1 MSRPDFRPCA
11 VIPTY
16 DNPATIRRVV
26 DGVRAALP
34 DVLVVDDGSGEEC
47 RERVEALGRERLVH
61 VVRRASNGGKGAAV
75 KTGFDAALA
84 LGYTHALQID
94 ADGQHDLNDI
104 PRFLEASRSNPEALV
119 LGYPVFDKSV
129 PKGRLLGRQIT
140 KVCTMVETGNRAITD
155 AMCGYRVYPLAVAAE
170 TGRATG
176 DRMDFDIE
184 IAVRLIWRGVRAVNL
199 PTSVRYFGKDEGGVS
214 HFHMWGDNCRISWMH
229 TRLITLAVLRFLSW
243 PVRRLMR

>member
-1 MSRPDFRPCA
+1 
-11 VIPTY
+11 
-16 DNPATIRRVV
+16 VV

-129 PKGRLLGRQIT
+129 PKGRLVGRQIT
-140 KVCTMVETGNRAITD
+140 KVCTIVETGNRAITD
-155 AMCGYRVYPLAVAAE
+155 AMCGYRLRRYAILRKTRAA
-170 TGRATG
+170 
-176 DRMDFDIE
+176 F
-184 IAVRLIWRGVRAVNL
+184 
-199 PTSVRYFGKDEGGVS
+199 PTSICGETTAASAG
-214 HFHMWGDNCRISWMH
+214 C
-229 TRLITLAVLRFLSW
+229 TRGSSRWRSCAS
-243 PVRRLMR
+243 

>member
-1 MSRPDFRPCA
+1 MKSPAFRPCV

-26 DGVRAALP
+26 DGVRAAQI
-34 DVLVVDDGSGEEC
+34 DVLVVDDGSGAEC
-47 RERVEALGRERLVH
+47 REQVLALGREHLVH
-61 VVRRASNGGKGAAV
+61 VVRRAANGGKGAAV

-94 ADGQHDLNDI
+94 ADGQHDLRDI
-104 PRFLEASRSNPEALV
+104 PKFLDASRSNPEALV

-129 PKGRLLGRQIT
+129 PRGRLWGRQLTIA
-140 KVCTMVETGNRAITD
+140 CTRVETGNRAITD
-155 AMCGYRVYPLAVAAE
+155 PMCGYRVYPLGIAAE
-170 TGRATG
+170 TGRGTG

-184 IAVRLIWRGVRAVNL
+184 IAVRLVWKGVRTVNL

-214 HFHMWGDNCRISWMH
+214 HFHMWADNCRITWMH
-229 TRLITLAVLRFLSW
+229 TRLITMAVLRFLSW
-243 PVRRLMR
+243 PVRRLLR